1 MDVNCKVSEMGK
13 LETKILSDCPLAAFA
28 VLSLGAV
35 LGKCSCKKCARC
47 LHYHTVLIGHID
59 RYFVARYQK
68 MFSKMS
74 WYHFSR
80 TVEHCGI
87 FAWWWI
93 RWQSSVAAS
102 ALSHLLISQ
111 VWMPQWNRYL
121 SSGQHWSY
129 ILVVC
134 EWSLVHLS
142 CVVYMLV
149 MLLHVSC
156 IH

>member
-1 MDVNCKVSEMGK
+1 MLGGTDRCLDGWSWSRLCAGMHGLEMDVKCPSWVNVS
-13 LETKILSDCPLAAFA
+13 CPLAAFTA
-28 VLSLGAV
+28 HNCHWMAV
-35 LGKCSCKKCARC
+35 LGKCSCKKCTKC

-59 RYFVARYQK
+59 RYFVARFQK
-68 MFSKMS
+68 RFSKMS

-93 RWQSSVAAS
+93 QWQSRVAAS

-121 SSGQHWSY
+121 STGLFGHIY
-129 ILVVC
+129 C
-134 EWSLVHLS
+134 LS
-142 CVVYMLV
+142 V
-149 MLLHVSC
+149 
-156 IH
+156 